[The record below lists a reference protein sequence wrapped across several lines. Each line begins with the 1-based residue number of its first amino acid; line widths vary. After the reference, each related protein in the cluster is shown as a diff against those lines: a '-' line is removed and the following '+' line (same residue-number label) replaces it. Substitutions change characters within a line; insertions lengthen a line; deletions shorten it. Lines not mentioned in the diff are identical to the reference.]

1 MVPYNLISFL
11 SRPSIYVTVSR
22 LFCNVMCIFLLMP
35 VCLQVWAGPLSNN
48 RMVLIL
54 LNRRE
59 SRASITAKWEDIGL
73 ESSHEVQIRNLWKV
87 YFTG

>member
-1 MVPYNLISFL
+1 MDRSFIQQ
-11 SRPSIYVTVSR
+11 SHGV
-22 LFCNVMCIFLLMP
+22 
-35 VCLQVWAGPLSNN
+35 
-48 RMVLIL
+48 IL

-73 ESSHEVQIRNLWKV
+73 ESSHEVQIRNFWKV